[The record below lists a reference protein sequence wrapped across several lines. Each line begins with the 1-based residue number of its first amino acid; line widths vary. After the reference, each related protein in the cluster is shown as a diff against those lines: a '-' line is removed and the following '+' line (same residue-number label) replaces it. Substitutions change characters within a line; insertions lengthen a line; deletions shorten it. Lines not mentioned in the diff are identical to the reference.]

1 MSAGERLMA
10 EMRAWTDA
18 GGDPSPNKSDA
29 KSSGYRLGRQL
40 GRARS
45 GEIVL
50 TEAQW
55 TELEALGTRRE
66 VNEFS
71 AGERLMAEMRAW
83 T

>member
-1 MSAGERLMA
+1 MNVLSAGERLMV

-18 GGDPSPNKSDA
+18 GGDPSPLKSDA
-29 KSSGYRLGRQL
+29 TSLGYRLGRQL

-55 TELEALGTRRE
+55 DELEALGTRRE
-66 VNEFS
+66 VNV
-71 AGERLMAEMRAW
+71 
-83 T
+83 